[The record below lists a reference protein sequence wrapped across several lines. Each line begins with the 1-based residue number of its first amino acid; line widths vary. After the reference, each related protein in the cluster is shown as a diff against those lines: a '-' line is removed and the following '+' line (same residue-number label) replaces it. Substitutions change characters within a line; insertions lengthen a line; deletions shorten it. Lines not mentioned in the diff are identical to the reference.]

1 MVEQNEQNNSH
12 TRIGVAKNEQPQKP
26 GFSGKKKLGYVLAI
40 AVWSM
45 LGFYLAQLIIM
56 GALFLL
62 ARMNVSFA
70 GINES
75 VLQAGVA
82 ALVYVLALVIVVG
95 VPWWVKKYKTT
106 KEDIGLQRLPLWREL
121 LAAPI
126 GFIAYV
132 ITSGIVISTLANY
145 VPAFDVQQAQD
156 VGFDQ
161 LTYRYEYILAFIT
174 LVIVAPVAE
183 EILFRGYLYGKLKK
197 YTFRWVAI
205 ILTSALFG
213 LAHGQWNVAVDT
225 FILSIALCLLRDLT
239 GSLWPA
245 IILHMIKNGLAYYLL
260 FVNPSIINSLGG

>member
-1 MVEQNEQNNSH
+1 MVEKTSMEKDVRQTAAH
-12 TRIGVAKNEQPQKP
+12 VDDRPQVLV
-26 GFSGKKKLGYVLAI
+26 SSRKKKLGVVLAI

-45 LGFYLAQLIIM
+45 LGFYVAQFILVGVLYVLAQ
-56 GALFLL
+56 
-62 ARMNVSFA
+62 MNVSFA
-70 GINES
+70 GVNES
-75 VLQAGVA
+75 ILQAGLSAV
-82 ALVYVLALVIVVG
+82 VYVLALTIVVG

-106 KEDIGLQRLPLWREL
+106 KDEVGLQRLPLWREL
-121 LAAPI
+121 LAAPV

-132 ITSGIVISTLANY
+132 ITSGIVISTLANF

-174 LVIVAPVAE
+174 LVVIAPVAE

-197 YTFRWVAI
+197 RTVRWVAI
-205 ILTSALFG
+205 LLTSALFG

-225 FILSIALCLLRDLT
+225 FILSIVLCLLRDMT

-245 IILHMIKNGLAYYLL
+245 IILHMIKNGIAYYFL
-260 FVNPSIINSLGG
+260 FINPSFINSLGG